1 MRSYLSLIPISAKV
15 NKRQNRMTLLCI
27 AISVFL
33 VTAVFGMAEMGFR
46 MEADRLSAKHENF
59 SLATLLNSTMGQTLV
74 IISLVLFVLIL
85 VAGVLMISG
94 SINSNVAQRTQF
106 FGMMRCIG
114 MSRRQISY
122 FVRLEALNWCRTAI
136 PMGLVSGIFITWI
149 ACALL
154 RYVVGTEF
162 SEIRVFFVSIPSV
175 IGGIA
180 VGMITVLLAAS
191 KPAKKAASVSPVS
204 AISGNTAKT
213 RKKAHRIGNSIF
225 RIETR
230 LGIHHATG
238 MRKNLFL
245 MAGSFALSIILFFSF
260 LVMTDLV
267 TLLVPQSRSN
277 PDIMIAS
284 EAKDNDL
291 PESLKEELSA
301 GSGILHVY
309 GRKSLIEMDATVEL
323 GDFETD
329 KVDMISFDD
338 YELMNLAKDHSLQWG
353 SSISKVYGDSQY
365 VLATWDPES
374 PLKIGD
380 RIRIGSETVEIAG
393 LLKKDPFYDDGLT
406 HGKITLIPSTETLVR
421 LTGVRGYRMILIQ
434 LSPDAT
440 DSDVEEIY
448 QTADHIGFI
457 TDNHEYSTK
466 GTYIA
471 FMVFVY
477 GFLAIIA
484 LVSLLNIINSIS
496 MSVSARIKQY
506 GAMRAVGMSVKQVT
520 KMITVEALTYAISG
534 CILGCAIGLTINR
547 LMYQSLIENHFA
559 FATWSIPIIPLLIA
573 LVFVL
578 GAALLAVLSPA
589 ARILNMAITETI
601 NEL

>member
-1 MRSYLSLIPISAKV
+1 MRSYLSLIPISSKV
-15 NKRQNRMTLLCI
+15 HKRQNRMTILCI

-46 MEADRLSAKHENF
+46 MEVDRLSEKHENF
-59 SLATLLNSTMGQTLV
+59 SLGTLLSSTMGQTLV
-74 IISLVLFVLIL
+74 TPSLVLFVLIL

-114 MSRRQISY
+114 MSRRQILH

-136 PMGLVSGIFITWI
+136 PAGLAAGIVVTWI

-162 SEIRVFFVSIPSV
+162 SQIRVVFISVPAV

-180 VGMITVLLAAS
+180 VGLITVLLAAN
-191 KPAKKAASVSPVS
+191 KPAKKAANVSPVS
-204 AISGNTAKT
+204 AISGNSF
-213 RKKAHRIGNSIF
+213 AHQEKNLRMGSSIF

-230 LGIHHATG
+230 LGIQHAIS
-238 MRKNLFL
+238 MRKNMFL

-267 TLLVPQSRSN
+267 SLLVPQSRSD
-277 PDIMIAS
+277 PDIEISS
-284 EAKDNDL
+284 EEKDNDL
-291 PESLKEELSA
+291 PASLPGELSA
-301 GSGILHVY
+301 GNGVLHVF
-309 GRKSLIEMDATVEL
+309 GRQSLVEL
-323 GDFETD
+323 DAAVERGDFTTD

-338 YELMNLAKDHSLQWG
+338 YELMNLAKDHSLQRG
-353 SSISKVYGDSQY
+353 SKVSKVYGDSMY

-380 RIRIGSETVEIAG
+380 RIRIGSDTVEIAG
-393 LLKKDPFYDDGLT
+393 LLKNDPFYDDGLT
-406 HGKITLIPSTETLVR
+406 HGIITLIPSTETFVR
-421 LTGVRGYRMILIQ
+421 LTNVRGYRTIEIQ

-440 DSDVEEIY
+440 ESDVEEIY
-448 QTADHIGFI
+448 QKVGDLGFI
-457 TDNHEYSTK
+457 TDNREYSTK

-471 FMVFVY
+471 FMIFVY

-484 LVSLLNIINSIS
+484 LVALLNIINSIS
-496 MSVSARIKQY
+496 MSVSARIRQY
-506 GAMRAVGMSVKQVT
+506 GAMRAVGMSVRQVT
-520 KMITVEALTYAISG
+520 KMIAAEALTYAAGG
-534 CILGCAIGLTINR
+534 CILGCAVGLIINR
-547 LMYQSLIENHFA
+547 TMYRMLIEDHFA
-559 FATWSIPIIPLLIA
+559 FATWSFPVIPLLIIA
-573 LVFVL
+573 VFILTAVV
-578 GAALLAVLSPA
+578 LAVLSPA
-589 ARILNMAITETI
+589 ARIRNMAITETI